1 MPYVV
6 KKVGSKYELRLT
18 KNNQL
23 IGTHDSKAK
32 ALKQIQAIEISKL
45 KKKK

>member
-1 MPYVV
+1 MPYSII
-6 KKVGSKYELRLT
+6 KKGSKYELRLT

-23 IGTHDSKAK
+23 IGTHDTKTK